1 MVPKEAEDEYR
12 HCGLSYNF
20 SSSNRCNLL
29 RYMFDYRMYQKIQ
42 AKHDEE
48 QQRFGDLMEAMVIAT
63 LLSAPSVVGPYAT
76 NKDTFLKQ
84 YKGQTQIFK

>member
-1 MVPKEAEDEYR
+1 MNTAIVASATISAVATVVI
-12 HCGLSYNF
+12 CFVTCLN
-20 SSSNRCNLL
+20 
-29 RYMFDYRMYQKIQ
+29 YRMYQKIQ

-63 LLSAPSVVGPYAT
+63 LLSGPSVVGPYAT

-84 YKGQTQIFK
+84 YKGETKIFK